1 MSQASIE
8 LQDQIEKEVP
18 IQELNRLRQEVEQ
31 KQRQILKL
39 KQEKQEQ
46 EMSQVAVIEE
56 NRLLQEELERK
67 FEENVNLKKQ
77 LGQNQDELYIQNE
90 LAKAQ
95 VARKQAELNITRE
108 E

>member
-1 MSQASIE
+1 
-8 LQDQIEKEVP
+8 
-18 IQELNRLRQEVEQ
+18 
-31 KQRQILKL
+31 
-39 KQEKQEQ
+39 
-46 EMSQVAVIEE
+46 MSQVAVIEE